1 MGVCLDLV
9 AHFYHDFDIWKI
21 VIDNVLK
28 SWLLWIWIII
38 IVPMICL
45 RVVAHSH
52 HDLDICMNYEHVIK
66 SWSSSQWFAWE
77 WWRPEAW
84 QSHCSRPR
92 LPQRGLRLPPEFS
105 FATFKPSSHSL
116 QKMTHS
122 ITAFHILKHVLIKC
136 SQLFTFSAAFLSFAI
151 FASKVQSFLI
161 FCSNRLLFDAFAT
174 LELGLTFQHME
185 GKRQHHRSAELP
197 WHHNMELSVRPFVLT
212 SLWSNTSRV
221 SSLKSHYLCRVPRV
235 QSYQGKGS

>member
-9 AHFYHDFDIWKI
+9 AHSHHDLDIWQI

-92 LPQRGLRLPPEFS
+92 LPQRGLHLPPEFS
-105 FATFKPSSHSL
+105 FATFIFTFTSKNDTFNHSLSHSETCFN
-116 QKMTHS
+116 KMFT
-122 ITAFHILKHVLIKC
+122 TFHIFRCISIICYLRLQSSIFSHI
-136 SQLFTFSAAFLSFAI
+136 LFKSVTFRCIRNLGTW
-151 FASKVQSFLI
+151 
-161 FCSNRLLFDAFAT
+161 FDFST
-174 LELGLTFQHME
+174 YG
-185 GKRQHHRSAELP
+185 R
-197 WHHNMELSVRPFVLT
+197 
-212 SLWSNTSRV
+212 
-221 SSLKSHYLCRVPRV
+221 
-235 QSYQGKGS
+235 

>member
-1 MGVCLDLV
+1 MGVCLDLIT
-9 AHFYHDFDIWKI
+9 HSHHDLDIWQI

-92 LPQRGLRLPPEFS
+92 LPPRGLRLPPSNHLSYLLFAFA
-105 FATFKPSSHSL
+105 FATFDTSAWV
-116 QKMTHS
+116 
-122 ITAFHILKHVLIKC
+122 AFATFIFIC
-136 SQLFTFSAAFLSFAI
+136 YIQTLFTFTSKNDTFNHSLSHSETCFNKMFTTFHI
-151 FASKVQSFLI
+151 FRCISIICYLRLQSSI
-161 FCSNRLLFDAFAT
+161 FSHILFKSVTFRCIRN
-174 LELGLTFQHME
+174 LGTWFDFSTY
-185 GKRQHHRSAELP
+185 GR
-197 WHHNMELSVRPFVLT
+197 
-212 SLWSNTSRV
+212 
-221 SSLKSHYLCRVPRV
+221 
-235 QSYQGKGS
+235 